1 VCGELEGG
9 AKVKSNELFR
19 ASGIM
24 ALGTIISRITGFI
37 RGILIVSVL
46 GTALLADTYNVANT
60 MPNILYNLLVGG
72 ALTAI
77 FIPQLVRSFDHED
90 GGDGFASRLVTTIS
104 LILFILVGI
113 GVYCAPA
120 LVRLYAPE
128 FFTPGFEVEKEIAI
142 AFTRYCLPQIFFLG
156 LFTMLGQVANAR
168 GSFGPLMWAPIAN
181 NIVGIALFGGF
192 LLFAPS
198 VSLKTITSQQVQI
211 LGWGTTL
218 SVVVQAL
225 VLIPVVKRLGVKLR
239 PQWGLAGLG
248 KSFGLAGWTLIY
260 VLISQLGYLVTV
272 NVATSAAVRSAQE
285 GVVRGV
291 GFTPYTYAYF
301 VMLLP
306 YSIIT
311 ISIITAILPHLSR
324 LAVANNRAEVR
335 VQLLRAIK
343 LVGVIT
349 IPSSVAFLFF
359 GPLITQVIF
368 IGIPLEDSRYIGY
381 VLSALSFGLVSFS
394 INLILIRGFNAF
406 EDTRTQVISILIINI
421 ISVALSYLFLHLL
434 KNQWVTIGLGAA
446 FSISY
451 LAGLLITLRLLKK
464 HTGAIK
470 IKDFLGQH
478 LRLYGVAIGVMGPLF
493 ALTQYISWVGV
504 ELSPLTRAGELAVV
518 MITALVGYL
527 FVAKAVGVEEIS
539 MVGHLRDS
547 VTRRT
552 SNNS

>member
-1 VCGELEGG
+1 M
-9 AKVKSNELFR
+9 KSNELFR

-37 RGILIVSVL
+37 RGILIVAVL

-90 GGDGFASRLVTTIS
+90 GGDGFASRLITTIS
-104 LILFILVGI
+104 LILLALVAI
-113 GVYCAPA
+113 GVYFAPA

-128 FFTPGFEVEKEIAI
+128 FFTPGFETEKEIAI

-181 NIVGIALFGGF
+181 NIVGIALFGSF
-192 LLFAPS
+192 LL
-198 VSLKTITSQQVQI
+198 VSSDITPNTITSTQIQI
-211 LGWGTTL
+211 LGWGTTF

-225 VLIPVVKRLGVKLR
+225 VLLPVIKRLGIKLR
-239 PQWGLAGLG
+239 PQWGVAGLG
-248 KSFGLAGWTLIY
+248 KSFGLAGWTLLY

-285 GVVRGV
+285 GITRGV
-291 GFTPYTYAYF
+291 GYTPYTYAYY

-306 YSIIT
+306 YSIVT
-311 ISIITAILPHLSR
+311 ISIITAILPHISR
-324 LAVANNRAEVR
+324 LALAKNNDEVR
-335 VQLLRAIK
+335 AQLIRAIK

-349 IPSSVAFLFF
+349 IPSAVAFLFF
-359 GPLITQVIF
+359 GSFITEVIF
-368 IGIPLEDSRYIGY
+368 VGIPVGDARYIGY
-381 VLSALSFGLVSFS
+381 VLSALSFGLVAFS

-406 EDTRTQVISILIINI
+406 EDTRTQVISIFIINL
-421 ISVALSYLFLHLL
+421 ISVGLSYLFLHLL
-434 KNQWVTIGLGAA
+434 QNQWVTVGLGAA

-451 LAGLLITLRLLKK
+451 LVGLLITLSLLKK
-464 HTGAIK
+464 HTGPIK
-470 IKDFLGQH
+470 VRDFLGQH
-478 LRLYGVAIGVMGPLF
+478 LRLIGASVGVMAPLF

-504 ELSPLTRAGELAVV
+504 ELSPIARAGELLVV
-518 MITALVGYL
+518 MVMAFFGYL
-527 FVAKAVGVEEIS
+527 VAGKAAGVEEIS
-539 MVGHLRDS
+539 MIAHLRDS
-547 VTRRT
+547 VVGR
-552 SNNS
+552 SKDAE

>member
-1 VCGELEGG
+1 M
-9 AKVKSNELFR
+9 KSNELFR

-37 RGILIVSVL
+37 RGILIVAVL

-90 GGDGFASRLVTTIS
+90 GGDGFASRLITTIS
-104 LILFILVGI
+104 LILLALVAI

-128 FFTPGFEVEKEIAI
+128 FFTTGFEAEKEIAI

-181 NIVGIALFGGF
+181 NIIGIALFGGF
-192 LLFAPS
+192 LL
-198 VSLKTITSQQVQI
+198 VSSDITLNTITSTQIQI

-225 VLIPVVKRLGVKLR
+225 VLLPVIKRLGIKLR
-239 PQWGLAGLG
+239 PQWGVAGLG
-248 KSFGLAGWTLIY
+248 KSFGLAGWTLLY

-285 GVVRGV
+285 GITRGV
-291 GFTPYTYAYF
+291 GYTPYTYAYY

-306 YSIIT
+306 YSIVT

-324 LAVANNRAEVR
+324 LALARDNDEVR
-335 VQLLRAIK
+335 AQLIRAIK

-349 IPSSVAFLFF
+349 IPSAVAFLFF
-359 GPLITQVIF
+359 GPFITEVIF
-368 IGIPLEDSRYIGY
+368 VGIPVGDARYIGY
-381 VLSALSFGLVSFS
+381 VLAALSFGLVAFS

-406 EDTRTQVISILIINI
+406 EDTRTQVISIFIINL
-421 ISVALSYLFLHLL
+421 ISVGLSYLFLHLL
-434 KNQWVTIGLGAA
+434 QNQWVTVGLGAA

-451 LAGLLITLRLLKK
+451 LVGLLITLSLLKK
-464 HTGAIK
+464 HTGPIK
-470 IKDFLGQH
+470 VRDFLGQH
-478 LRLYGVAIGVMGPLF
+478 LRLIGAAVGVMAPLF

-504 ELSPLTRAGELAVV
+504 ELSPIARAGELFVV
-518 MITALVGYL
+518 MVMAFFGYL
-527 FVAKAVGVEEIS
+527 VAAKAAGVEEIS
-539 MVGHLRDS
+539 MIAHLKDS
-547 VTRRT
+547 VVRR
-552 SNNS
+552 SKDAE